1 MMRKHAQ
8 TADDDGRTFCKRWI
22 FTVKKAVIKVSE
34 PISLRRM
41 FYSMQE
47 SGQIL
52 LFVKQ
57 RGASPILLFQTA
69 GKTKVQIAGINR
81 RQGGAAPRAG
91 CRGVP
96 CRKRASCDTASGHRR
111 CPAALIN
118 TYPGGKTDDGKTAIY
133 QTGTGTSGV
142 CDRRCASYLNF
153 FVCESR

>member
-1 MMRKHAQ
+1 MPKRQ
-8 TADDDGRTFCKRWI
+8 TTTDELFCKRWI

-57 RGASPILLFQTA
+57 RGASPILLSQTA

-81 RQGGAAPRAG
+81 RQGGAALPVRVVAVFLAASELHVIRLG
-91 CRGVP
+91 APSVLCGFDQYISG
-96 CRKRASCDTASGHRR
+96 RK
-111 CPAALIN
+111 
-118 TYPGGKTDDGKTAIY
+118 
-133 QTGTGTSGV
+133 
-142 CDRRCASYLNF
+142 DR
-153 FVCESR
+153 

>member
-8 TADDDGRTFCKRWI
+8 AADDDGRTFCIRWI

-57 RGASPILLFQTA
+57 RGASPILLSQTA

-81 RQGGAAPRAG
+81 RQGGAALPVRVVAVFLAASELHVIPPRG
-91 CRGVP
+91 TVG
-96 CRKRASCDTASGHRR
+96 
-111 CPAALIN
+111 AL
-118 TYPGGKTDDGKTAIY
+118 
-133 QTGTGTSGV
+133 
-142 CDRRCASYLNF
+142 RL
-153 FVCESR
+153 